1 MTSPSRANWPRKT
14 GATAIAAALV
24 VGSAPMGNALAQGA
38 TPRFRGEPVTLN
50 FVNADIEGVARA
62 MSAILRQQFIVD
74 PRVRGTIT
82 LYSEEPLTPREAYF
96 NFLAALRGLGFTVVE
111 VNGLF
116 KVVPEADAKLQTGTV
131 SVGEA
136 GKRGDQI
143 MTQIFRLN
151 HENANNLVPVL
162 RPLISPN
169 NTINA
174 NPGNNTLVITD
185 YADNLQRIGKIIAAM
200 DVPASGDVEVIPL
213 RYAVAADIAP
223 LIQRLSDT
231 SGQGV
236 QAPGAAGAATL
247 AAPSILV
254 DGRSNS
260 LIVRSPNPA
269 RMTSIRALIAK
280 LDVQPQ
286 GSATTG
292 NIWVVHLKN
301 ADATKLAT
309 VLRAAF
315 GAGASGGAGG
325 GGGGGGATNVGGTTP
340 SNAPLGANQPGTA
353 GTGGASPQATTPITP
368 SAGPS
373 TGGFIQADPSTNSL
387 IITAPEPLYRQV
399 RIMIDQLDER
409 RAQVYI
415 ESLIV
420 EVTGDNA
427 ADFGFQWQGL
437 ITSANNNNALVGGTN
452 FGTTGNLLA
461 ITAAQIA
468 GTGST
473 TTGSTTA
480 GSAGGATSIPS
491 LLGEGLNIGIVHNY
505 FGTFGLAAI
514 ARLLQSQT
522 NTNIA
527 STPNLVTLDNE
538 EAKIIVGSNVPFVTG
553 QFTQTGGAVSNPF
566 QTIERKDVGITL
578 RIRPQIGENGT
589 IRMTIFQESSSLSAL
604 VAPGTSNAG
613 PSTDKR
619 SIETNVVVDDG
630 QILVLGGLIEDKYSE
645 TRRRSRCSATSVPRR
660 ALPSEPAK
668 TRTNLMV
675 FLRPVVMRDVD
686 GRTGLA
692 RALRADPQLPEGD
705 AAQVERGRGDERRTG
720 PPAAGPHPA
729 RRRATVGAAE
739 LAGND
744 DAGAAAAA
752 GERRTGHAGGRAGDR
767 PCRARVR
774 PGFGTR
780 GAGLGSGRLR
790 RAMAMRHPLPYA
802 YAKAHTLLLEDDGAR
817 MVLWA
822 PETVALPALSEVLRM
837 FDIDAFEREP
847 AGTLAT
853 RISAAYAGGESS
865 AAVVIGEVESAVD
878 LSRMIQELPA
888 IEDLLERAT
897 TRRSSHAERAAHAA
911 AKRARAH
918 PHRAPR
924 RRARCAASTARCA
937 GQPNRALRR

>member
-1 MTSPSRANWPRKT
+1 MTMTSFSASRATWLRKT
-14 GATAIAAALV
+14 CATAVAAALV
-24 VGSAPMGNALAQGA
+24 VGSVPMQDAFAQSGA
-38 TPRFRGEPVTLN
+38 ARFRGEPVTLN
-50 FVNADIEGVARA
+50 FVNAEIEGVARA
-62 MSAILRQQFIVD
+62 MSAILRQQFVVD

-82 LYSEEPLTPREAYF
+82 LYSEQPLTPREAYF

-131 SVGEA
+131 QVGDA
-136 GKRGDQI
+136 GRRGDQI
-143 MTQIFRLN
+143 LTQIFRLN

-185 YADNLQRIGKIIAAM
+185 YADNLARIGKIIAAM

-223 LIQRLSDT
+223 LVQRLSDGGT
-231 SGQGV
+231 QGAV
-236 QAPGAAGAATL
+236 AVPGAGGAATL

-254 DGRSNS
+254 DARSNS

-280 LDVQPQ
+280 LDLPPQ

-315 GAGASGGAGG
+315 GAAGG
-325 GGGGGGATNVGGTTP
+325 GGGGGGGGTLTTTGLSSSP
-340 SNAPLGANQPGTA
+340 TATLGANPAGTA
-353 GTGGASPQATTPITP
+353 GTATASGAAAAPITP

-373 TGGFIQADPSTNSL
+373 TGGFIQADPATNSL

-399 RIMIDQLDER
+399 RAMIDQLDER

-427 ADFGFQWQGL
+427 ADFGFQWQGIL
-437 ITSANNNNALVGGTN
+437 ASNSRNNAIIGGTN

-461 ITAAQIA
+461 ITQAQLGSAIA
-468 GTGST
+468 PPVAGGSTGTGST
-473 TTGSTTA
+473 
-480 GSAGGATSIPS
+480 GAIS
-491 LLGEGLNIGIVHNY
+491 LGEGLNIGLVHNF
-505 FGTFGLAAI
+505 FGTYGLAAI

-538 EAKIIVGSNVPFVTG
+538 EAKIVVGSNVPFVTG
-553 QFTQTGGAVSNPF
+553 QFTNTGVATTSPF

-589 IRMTIFQESSSLSAL
+589 IRMTIFQESSSLSSQ

-613 PSTDKR
+613 PSTNKR
-619 SIETNVVVDDG
+619 SIESNVVVDDG
-630 QILVLGGLIEDKYSE
+630 QIIVLGGLIEDRYTDNKSKVPLLGDIPYVGALFRSE
-645 TRRRSRCSATSVPRR
+645 SRT
-660 ALPSEPAK
+660 K

-675 FLRPVVMRDVD
+675 FLRPVVMRDAETTNKLSLDRYEQIRGFQKDMQPKPSVLVPIND
-686 GRTGLA
+686 SPVIAPMQR
-692 RALRADPQLPEGD
+692 
-705 AAQVERGRGDERRTG
+705 VE
-720 PPAAGPHPA
+720 
-729 RRRATVGAAE
+729 
-739 LAGND
+739 
-744 DAGAAAAA
+744 DAGQLSAPQSSP
-752 GERRTGHAGGRAGDR
+752 GTTR
-767 PCRARVR
+767 PLPVR
-774 PGFGTR
+774 PQGQGQ
-780 GAGLGSGRLR
+780 G
-790 RAMAMRHPLPYA
+790 
-802 YAKAHTLLLEDDGAR
+802 
-817 MVLWA
+817 
-822 PETVALPALSEVLRM
+822 ETTPVPVVVPVIVPALPAAS
-837 FDIDAFEREP
+837 AP
-847 AGTLAT
+847 A
-853 RISAAYAGGESS
+853 SAPG
-865 AAVVIGEVESAVD
+865 
-878 LSRMIQELPA
+878 R
-888 IEDLLERAT
+888 
-897 TRRSSHAERAAHAA
+897 
-911 AKRARAH
+911 
-918 PHRAPR
+918 
-924 RRARCAASTARCA
+924 
-937 GQPNRALRR
+937 

>member
-1 MTSPSRANWPRKT
+1 MTMERSSSAWLRRT
-14 GATAIAAALV
+14 GAGAMAAALV
-24 VGSAPMGNALAQGA
+24 VASVPLPSAFAQTAGA
-38 TPRFRGEPVTLN
+38 ARFRGEPVTLN

-131 SVGEA
+131 DVGTA
-136 GKRGDQI
+136 GRRGDQI
-143 MTQIFRLN
+143 LTQIFRLN

-200 DVPASGDVEVIPL
+200 DTPASGDVEVIPL
-213 RYAVAADIAP
+213 KYAVAADVAP
-223 LIQRLSDT
+223 MIQRLSDGGGT
-231 SGQGV
+231 PGV
-236 QAPGAAGAATL
+236 VAVPGAAGASTL
-247 AAPSILV
+247 AAPQILV

-269 RMTSIRALIAK
+269 RMASIRSLIAK

-286 GSATTG
+286 GAATTG

-315 GAGASGGAGG
+315 GAG
-325 GGGGGGATNVGGTTP
+325 GGGAAGPATGTSST
-340 SNAPLGANQPGTA
+340 ATQTIGANPAGTA
-353 GTGGASPQATTPITP
+353 GTANTTSAAAAPITP

-399 RIMIDQLDER
+399 RTMIDQLDER

-437 ITSANNNNALVGGTN
+437 ITSSSQNNALVGGTN

-468 GTGST
+468 GGSTGTSTGGT
-473 TTGSTTA
+473 TTGGSIGSGSGVA
-480 GSAGGATSIPS
+480 G
-491 LLGEGLNIGIVHNY
+491 LLGEGLNIGLVHNY
-505 FGTFGLAAI
+505 FGTYGLAAI

-538 EAKIIVGSNVPFVTG
+538 EAKIVVGSNVPFVTG
-553 QFTQTGGAVSNPF
+553 QFTNTGVATTSPF

-589 IRMTIFQESSSLSAL
+589 IRMTIFQEASSLSQQ

-613 PSTDKR
+613 PSTNKR
-619 SIETNVVVDDG
+619 SIESNVVVDDG
-630 QILVLGGLIEDKYSE
+630 QIIVLGGLIEDRYTDNKSKVPLLGDIPYLGALFRSE
-645 TRRRSRCSATSVPRR
+645 SRT
-660 ALPSEPAK
+660 K

-675 FLRPVVMRDVD
+675 FLRPVVMRDADTTNRISLERYEQIRSFQREMQPKSSVLVPINESPVIAPIRPAGD
-686 GRTGLA
+686 TGQISA
-692 RALRADPQLPEGD
+692 PQSSPGTTRPVAPKPADD
-705 AAQVERGRGDERRTG
+705 
-720 PPAAGPHPA
+720 
-729 RRRATVGAAE
+729 ATV
-739 LAGND
+739 
-744 DAGAAAAA
+744 
-752 GERRTGHAGGRAGDR
+752 
-767 PCRARVR
+767 PVVV
-774 PGFGTR
+774 PVIV
-780 GAGLGSGRLR
+780 
-790 RAMAMRHPLPYA
+790 P
-802 YAKAHTLLLEDDGAR
+802 
-817 MVLWA
+817 
-822 PETVALPALSEVLRM
+822 
-837 FDIDAFEREP
+837 
-847 AGTLAT
+847 
-853 RISAAYAGGESS
+853 SAAPASAPASAPGG
-865 AAVVIGEVESAVD
+865 
-878 LSRMIQELPA
+878 
-888 IEDLLERAT
+888 
-897 TRRSSHAERAAHAA
+897 
-911 AKRARAH
+911 
-918 PHRAPR
+918 
-924 RRARCAASTARCA
+924 
-937 GQPNRALRR
+937 